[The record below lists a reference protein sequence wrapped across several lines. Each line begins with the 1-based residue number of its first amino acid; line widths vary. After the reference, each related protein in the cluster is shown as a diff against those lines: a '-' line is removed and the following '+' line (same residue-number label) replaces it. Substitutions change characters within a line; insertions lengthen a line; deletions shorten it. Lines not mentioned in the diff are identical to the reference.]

1 MIRKKIKRCK
11 TDAFQGMEWDN
22 PERPECT
29 NLLNI
34 YKEVSGKSR
43 EVRKCFRSPR
53 HKHIVPHFQARWM
66 LHALVPGVVESMS
79 ANFLSFWSQQEIM
92 EEVKDMKWG
101 DFKPIL
107 AEAIIDHLAPIQ
119 VSQKISSRT

>member
-1 MIRKKIKRCK
+1 
-11 TDAFQGMEWDN
+11 
-22 PERPECT
+22 
-29 NLLNI
+29 
-34 YKEVSGKSR
+34 
-43 EVRKCFRSPR
+43 
-53 HKHIVPHFQARWM
+53 M

-92 EEVKDMKWG
+92 EEVKDMRWG

-119 VSQKISSRT
+119 VSQNISSRP

>member
-1 MIRKKIKRCK
+1 VIRKKIKRCK

-43 EVRKCFRSPR
+43 EVRNCLRLLR
-53 HKHIVPHFQARWM
+53 LI
-66 LHALVPGVVESMS
+66 
-79 ANFLSFWSQQEIM
+79 
-92 EEVKDMKWG
+92 
-101 DFKPIL
+101 FKP
-107 AEAIIDHLAPIQ
+107 AEFPTLWC
-119 VSQKISSRT
+119 